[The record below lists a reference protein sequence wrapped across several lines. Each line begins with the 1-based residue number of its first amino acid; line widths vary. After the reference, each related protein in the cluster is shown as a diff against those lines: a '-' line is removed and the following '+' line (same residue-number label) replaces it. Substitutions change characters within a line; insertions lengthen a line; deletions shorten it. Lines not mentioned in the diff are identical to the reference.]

1 MRTFPSILLLGALA
15 ASPVVAQEP
24 PFEAK
29 GEVRFHASA
38 GLGSGASFDE
48 TRIVGPAVNL
58 TRRED
63 GSWAGD
69 IAGQDVSLYGGDT
82 KLSGPN
88 VNLSFKQKNGKTDVE
103 GLFYGYRVRLS
114 VDAKK
119 IKGRYGSCSFDLTR
133 GGPPMYR
140 GDVGCLRENQRLP
153 IAGKAAIE
161 LIGEAASEKPPA
173 PQLGLALVAILP
185 R

>member
-1 MRTFPSILLLGALA
+1 MRTATTLLVAALSATPALA
-15 ASPVVAQEP
+15 QEG
-24 PFEAK
+24 PFEPT

-69 IAGQDVSLYGGDT
+69 IAGQDVSLNVDRQR
-82 KLSGPN
+82 LSGPN
-88 VNLSFKQKNGKTDVE
+88 VTLTFRQQGGRTEVE
-103 GLFYGYRVRLS
+103 GLFYGERVRLS

-119 IKGRYGSCSFDLTR
+119 LKGRYGRCSFDLTR
-133 GGPPMYR
+133 RGPPVYR
-140 GDVGCLRENQRLP
+140 GDVGCISQAARLP
-153 IAGKAAIE
+153 AAGKAAVE
-161 LIGEAASEKPPA
+161 LIGEAAAPVPPA
-173 PQLGLALVAILP
+173 AQVGLALVAILP

>member
-1 MRTFPSILLLGALA
+1 MRTAMMLIASALSATPALA
-15 ASPVVAQEP
+15 QES
-24 PFEAK
+24 PFEPT

-38 GLGSGASFDE
+38 GLGSGASFDG

-63 GSWAGD
+63 GSWAGN
-69 IAGQDVSLYGGDT
+69 ISGQDVSLVGGEK

-88 VNLSFKQKNGKTDVE
+88 VNLAFKQKDGKTEVE
-103 GLFYGYRVRLS
+103 GLFYGERVRLS

-119 IKGRYGSCSFDLTR
+119 IKGRYGRCSFDLTR
-133 GGPPMYR
+133 KGPPIYR
-140 GDVGCLRENQRLP
+140 GDVGCMSQEARLP
-153 IAGKAAIE
+153 VAGKAAIE
-161 LIGEAASEKPPA
+161 LLGEAAAEVPPA
-173 PQLGLALVAILP
+173 KQVGLAFVAILP

>member
-1 MRTFPSILLLGALA
+1 MRTAPFLFVAAALA
-15 ASPVVAQEP
+15 AAPVVAQETQ
-24 PFEAK
+24 FEPR

-69 IAGQDVSLYGGDT
+69 IAGEDVSLYGGDT
-82 KLSGPN
+82 KLRGPN
-88 VNLSFKQKNGKTDVE
+88 VNLTFKQKNGKTDVE
-103 GLFYGYRVRLS
+103 GLFYGNRVRIS

-119 IKGRYGSCSFDLTR
+119 IKGRYGTCSFDLTR
-133 GGPPMYR
+133 RGPPMYR
-140 GDVGCLRENQRLP
+140 GDVGCMRQDERLP
-153 IAGKAAIE
+153 VAGKAAIE
-161 LIGEAASEKPPA
+161 LIGEAADEKPPGA
-173 PQLGLALVAILP
+173 QLGLALVAILP

>member
-1 MRTFPSILLLGALA
+1 MRSSSILLVAAALA
-15 ASPVVAQEP
+15 AAPAVAQES
-24 PFEAK
+24 PFEPT
-29 GEVRFHASA
+29 GEIRFHASA

-69 IAGQDVSLYGGDT
+69 LAGQDVNLVGGET

-88 VNLSFKQKNGKTDVE
+88 VNLTFKQKGGKTEVE
-103 GLFYGYRVRLS
+103 GLFYGERVRLS

-119 IKGRYGSCSFDLTR
+119 IKGRYGRCSFDLTR
-133 GGPPMYR
+133 KGPPIYR
-140 GDVGCLRENQRLP
+140 GDVGCMSQESRLP
-153 IAGKAAIE
+153 AAGKAAIE
-161 LIGEAASEKPPA
+161 LIGKAAADVPPG
-173 PQLGLALVAILP
+173 PQVGLAFVAILP